1 PAPRRGGREGE
12 SRHHRRRG
20 EPRVR
25 APAQGAVRAARGRR
39 RRGGDRRAGAHHRS
53 GHRMVRGRCHRPP
66 GPSTGEDAR
75 MKSFGDMVKQ
85 AQKMQKQM
93 AELQEK
99 LADAR
104 FEATAGGGLV
114 RAVVDGRRMLKEL
127 TLSPEA
133 LKDADATMLEDLAL
147 TAVGEAQR
155 AADAH
160 MQETLGKLTGGMNLP
175 F

>member
-1 PAPRRGGREGE
+1 
-12 SRHHRRRG
+12 
-20 EPRVR
+20 
-25 APAQGAVRAARGRR
+25 
-39 RRGGDRRAGAHHRS
+39 
-53 GHRMVRGRCHRPP
+53 
-66 GPSTGEDAR
+66 
-75 MKSFGDMVKQ
+75 MKSFGDMIKQ

-99 LADAR
+99 LADER

>member
-1 PAPRRGGREGE
+1 
-12 SRHHRRRG
+12 
-20 EPRVR
+20 
-25 APAQGAVRAARGRR
+25 
-39 RRGGDRRAGAHHRS
+39 
-53 GHRMVRGRCHRPP
+53 
-66 GPSTGEDAR
+66 
-75 MKSFGDMVKQ
+75 MKSFGDLVKQ

-99 LADAR
+99 LAEER
-104 FEATAGGGLV
+104 FESSAGGGMV
-114 RAVVDGRRMLKEL
+114 RAVVDGRQMLKQL

-133 LKDADATMLEDLAL
+133 LKESDATLIEDLIL

-155 AADAH
+155 TSQAR